1 MVAFRTS
8 RSYNCVAATCSRGTK
23 VQPFGV
29 WISGSTACSDSCPWT
44 WGVVDALSPA
54 RHPLRA
60 ISAVDHSEDTHN
72 RRWQGPGDDIFACIP
87 TTVSRI

>member
-8 RSYNCVAATCSRGTK
+8 RSYNCVAATSSRGTK

-29 WISGSTACSDSCPWT
+29 WISWSTLCPDSCPRT

-54 RHPLRA
+54 RHLLRA

-72 RRWQGPGDDIFACIP
+72 RRQQGPGG
-87 TTVSRI
+87 